1 VPIQLPDVSPT
12 TPALL
17 EAELDLNDVLVDG
30 GDYTGLVA
38 DGTIAASIVR
48 GVDLSGAK
56 LGPLTLSNVS
66 LRQVDLS
73 NASLQRLVARRTEWR
88 TCRAIGLR
96 VSFDHASD
104 LSIVDCRLDYAT
116 IRMEKV
122 KGGAVFTG
130 CSFREA
136 TIGGDLSNT
145 RFVDCDFVETEFR
158 ATRAAKCDLSSSRIA
173 SARGLLSLRGATI
186 SSEQAVAV
194 STMIAAEAGLIVA
207 DQ

>member
-1 VPIQLPDVSPT
+1 VPLLLPDVSPT
-12 TPALL
+12 KPAIL
-17 EAELDLNDVLVDG
+17 EADLDLDDVLVDG

-38 DGTIAASIVR
+38 DGTIAASIIQ
-48 GVDLSGAK
+48 GVDLSRAK
-56 LGPLTLSNVS
+56 LSPLILSNVS

-96 VSFDHASD
+96 LSIDHASD

-116 IRMEKV
+116 IHLEKV
-122 KGGAVFTG
+122 KGGGAVFTG

-136 TIGGDLSNT
+136 TIGGDLSNV

-158 ATRAAKCDLSSSRIA
+158 ATRAAKCDLRSSRLA

-194 STMIAAEAGLIVA
+194 SLMIAAEAGLIVG
-207 DQ
+207 